1 MKLPTS
7 IENILNEN
15 IVENARLE
23 LKKNWNPEPILHTIC
38 AFANDIDNWG
48 GGYTLIGVQEE
59 NGRPKM
65 PITGLEL
72 SEIDKIQKELLAKC
86 KLIQPSYTPIVDVA
100 QYKGKNIL
108 VVWYFGGQTR
118 PYKCPTTLDNVGLM
132 FFNDEPQKFFP
143 YSQIEVVDLRNG
155 PEGDDMTEQIF
166 KGPIDSMIK
175 SALTYIKNTIIVEK
189 ILKIDG
195 QAEAVRFF
203 NYPYQAIEEALV
215 NAVYHRGYDVREPV
229 EVRIMEDRIHIV
241 SYPGPDRSISEKS
254 IEDKNMIARKY
265 RNRRIGEFL
274 KELKLTE
281 GRNTGVPKIK
291 RALKNN
297 GSKEPEFETNETR
310 DYFITTIFMHE
321 GFENEVKDRPR
332 TDQAPTKLNDQEI
345 KILEFCK
352 EPHSK
357 KEIMEYMEYKHTR
370 NFTMLY
376 LKPLLEKGFLRMTIP
391 EKPNH
396 KNQKYIKIM

>member
-1 MKLPTS
+1 MSSTVKAT
-7 IENILNEN
+7 ETE
-15 IVENARLE
+15 
-23 LKKNWNPEPILHTIC
+23 
-38 AFANDIDNWG
+38 
-48 GGYTLIGVQEE
+48 
-59 NGRPKM
+59 
-65 PITGLEL
+65 
-72 SEIDKIQKELLAKC
+72 QKELYDMARTIPFDDRMNHEAEIRDL
-86 KLIQPSYTPIVDVA
+86 KLP
-100 QYKGKNIL
+100 
-108 VVWYFGGQTR
+108 
-118 PYKCPTTLDNVGLM
+118 
-132 FFNDEPQKFFP
+132 
-143 YSQIEVVDLRNG
+143 
-155 PEGDDMTEQIF
+155 DDMTEQIF

-175 SALTYIKNTIIVEK
+175 SALTYIKNTVIVEK

-281 GRNTGVPKIK
+281 GRNTGIPKIK

-310 DYFITTIFMHE
+310 DYFITTIFMHD
-321 GFENEVKDRPR
+321 GFENEN
-332 TDQAPTKLNDQEI
+332 LNKNEVI
-345 KILEFCK
+345 NEVINEAINFTENEAKVMSLIRENK
-352 EPHSK
+352 NITK
-357 KEIMEYMEYKHTR
+357 KEIVKKTKLSKSTVDRIITNLKEKNIIRR
-370 NFTMLY
+370 NGANKNGY
-376 LKPLLEKGFLRMTIP
+376 WESLK
-391 EKPNH
+391 
-396 KNQKYIKIM
+396 